1 MGDGLPITD
10 DGQSSALIE
19 MSALLNSFNNFLKGI
34 DLKTQRIYNLSG
46 SSPALL
52 LSLLEKPFVLITGT
66 EEESIRLYNDITF
79 FNKLIGRSN
88 RLYHLPEPDGLERAG
103 KRAEVLYEIGRGD
116 SIILSMNAFDSPA
129 WSKEELEGK
138 ILSLLRGQEFERER
152 LIERLIEIGYRR
164 VSLVIDKGE
173 FSSRGWILDIFPVNM
188 EEPIRIEFYGDEI
201 DMIRSFDIESQRSLK
216 DINDLTILPAV
227 EPDEGRL
234 DIKGLGYSLIYH
246 TDSALKQLQKKQ
258 SDIEHFCLLSSLD
271 ITGEGFRAGSL
282 SMGGLGILPE
292 ERRSFS
298 DLGKVMKSLSRDN
311 RVIIVSA
318 SQGQAMRLK
327 ELLFDEGIIAPVL
340 DIGETV
346 SYEGNINITSGELS
360 SGLFIEGLLI
370 LTEREIFGER
380 PHYRPMKRSKV
391 SGLLTSLNDISPG
404 DLVVHSDHGIGR
416 FLSIERKA
424 IGGDGGSIF
433 TDFAVIEYAGGDR
446 LYLPLYN
453 IERIKKYNGGEG
465 VIPSI
470 DRLGGKTWQRKKARV
485 KRAVKEMA
493 EKLLKLYAEREIS
506 KGFPFSPDTELH
518 REFYDFFPYE
528 ETPDQIRSFEEIRA
542 DMESDRPMDRLLCG
556 DVGYGKTEVAMRAA
570 FKAVYDGKQVAVLV
584 PTTILCEQHYYTF
597 KSRFR
602 AFPVKIDYLSRFK
615 SKTEQASTL
624 RALSRGE
631 IDIIIGTQALLGK
644 DISFY
649 DLGLLIID
657 EEHRFGVAQK
667 ERIKELKKG
676 VDVLSMTATPIPRTL
691 QMALSGIRS
700 MSIIETP
707 PEERIA
713 VRSLLSM
720 FDKEFIKEAIERELS
735 RDGQVLFVHNFIHDI
750 DDVAAMIK
758 TFFPEVRS
766 EVAHGDMPP
775 KRLERIMVDFMKGD
789 IKILIATNIIGSGID
804 IPSAN
809 TIIINRADRLGLA
822 DLYQLKGRVGRSNAR
837 AYAFFLIPGEDLIT
851 EEARKRLDAIREMS
865 YLGAGFRVAMKDL
878 EIRGSG
884 NLLGPEQSGH
894 IHAVGFDTYLEILE
908 KAVAE
913 LKGEEIKEEIEP
925 VLNLNID
932 AHIPEEYIEDVT
944 IRLSMYRRAARARSE
959 EEIQEL
965 ASEMRDRFGNMPI
978 EVKNLLEIVRLKTM
992 AKKLMIKN
1000 ILERN
1005 GRIRFSFSEET
1016 PVNVEDVSG
1025 LYKRFQGIRFYS
1037 DGFELPINKGTVTL
1051 AKDVLRC
1058 LQR

>member
-1 MGDGLPITD
+1 
-10 DGQSSALIE
+10 
-19 MSALLNSFNNFLKGI
+19 MSTSLNAFDNFLKGI

-46 SSPALL
+46 SSLALL
-52 LSLLEKPFVLITGT
+52 LSLIENPFVLITGT

-88 RLYHLPEPDGLERAG
+88 CLYHLPEPDGLERAG
-103 KRAEVLYEIGRGD
+103 KRAEVLYGIGRGD
-116 SIILSMNAFDSPA
+116 SLILSINSFNSPA
-129 WSKEELEGK
+129 WSKGELEVK

-173 FSSRGWILDIFPVNM
+173 FSLRGWILDIFPVNRS
-188 EEPIRIEFYGDEI
+188 EPIRIEFYGDEI
-201 DMIRSFDIESQRSLK
+201 EVMRSFDIESQRSLK
-216 DINDLTILPAV
+216 DINDLTILPAI
-227 EPDEGRL
+227 EPDEGKV
-234 DIKGLGYSLIYH
+234 DIKGLGYSLIYY
-246 TDSALKQLQKKQ
+246 TDSALKQLKKQ
-258 SDIEHFCLLSSLD
+258 LDLEHFCLLSSLD
-271 ITGEGFRAGSL
+271 ISGEGFRAGSL
-282 SMGGLGILPE
+282 SLSGLGILPE

-298 DLGKVMKSLSRDN
+298 DLGGVIKSLSRDN

-340 DIGETV
+340 DIGATV

-380 PHYRPMKRSKV
+380 PHYRPMKKSRV
-391 SGLLTSLNDISPG
+391 SGLLTTLNDISPG

-416 FLSIERKA
+416 FLSIEKKA
-424 IGGDGGSIF
+424 IGGDEGSIS

-465 VIPSI
+465 VTPSI

-493 EKLLKLYAEREIS
+493 EKLLRLYAEREVS
-506 KGFPFSPDTELH
+506 KGFSFSPDSELH

-528 ETPDQIRSFEEIRA
+528 ETQDQIRSFEEIRA

-597 KSRFR
+597 TSRFR
-602 AFPVKIDYLSRFK
+602 AFPVKIDYISRFK
-615 SKTEQASTL
+615 SKAEQALTL
-624 RALSRGE
+624 QALSKGE
-631 IDIIIGTQALLGK
+631 IDIIIGTQALLRS
-644 DISFY
+644 DVSFY

-707 PEERIA
+707 PEERVA
-713 VRSLLSM
+713 VRSILSV
-720 FDKEFIKEAIERELS
+720 FDKELIKEAIERELG

-758 TFFPEVRS
+758 RLFPEVRS

-775 KRLERIMVDFMKGD
+775 KRLEMIMIDFMRGD

-822 DLYQLKGRVGRSNAR
+822 DLYQLKGRVGRSNVR

-851 EEARKRLDAIREMS
+851 EEAKKRLDAIREMS

-978 EVKNLLEIVRLKTM
+978 EVKNLLEVVRLKTM
-992 AKKLMIKN
+992 AKKLMIRN

-1016 PVNVEDVSG
+1016 PVKVEDISG
-1025 LYKRFQGIRFYS
+1025 LYKRFHGIRFHS
-1037 DGFELPINKGTVTL
+1037 DGFELPVKDETATL
-1051 AKDVLRC
+1051 VVDVLRC

>member
-1 MGDGLPITD
+1 
-10 DGQSSALIE
+10 
-19 MSALLNSFNNFLKGI
+19 MSTSLNAFDNFLKGI

-46 SSPALL
+46 SSLALL
-52 LSLLEKPFVLITGT
+52 LSLIENPFVLITGT

-88 RLYHLPEPDGLERAG
+88 CLYHLPEPDGLERAG
-103 KRAEVLYEIGRGD
+103 KRAEVLYGIGRGD
-116 SIILSMNAFDSPA
+116 SLILSINSFNSPA
-129 WSKEELEGK
+129 WSKGELEVK

-173 FSSRGWILDIFPVNM
+173 FSLRGWILDIFPVNRS
-188 EEPIRIEFYGDEI
+188 EPIRIEFYGDEI
-201 DMIRSFDIESQRSLK
+201 EVMRSFDIESQRSLK
-216 DINDLTILPAV
+216 DINDLTILPAI
-227 EPDEGRL
+227 EPDEGKV
-234 DIKGLGYSLIYH
+234 DIKGLGYSLIYY
-246 TDSALKQLQKKQ
+246 TDSALKQLKKQ
-258 SDIEHFCLLSSLD
+258 LDLEHFCLLSSLD
-271 ITGEGFRAGSL
+271 ISGEGFRAGSL
-282 SMGGLGILPE
+282 SLSGLGILPE

-298 DLGKVMKSLSRDN
+298 DLGGVIKSLSRDN

-340 DIGETV
+340 DIGATV

-380 PHYRPMKRSKV
+380 PHYRPMKKSRV
-391 SGLLTSLNDISPG
+391 SGLLTTLNDISPG

-416 FLSIERKA
+416 FLSIEKKA
-424 IGGDGGSIF
+424 IGGDEGSIS

-465 VIPSI
+465 VTPSI

-493 EKLLKLYAEREIS
+493 EKLLRLYAEREVS
-506 KGFPFSPDTELH
+506 KGFSFSPDSELH

-528 ETPDQIRSFEEIRA
+528 ETQDQIRSFEEIRA

-597 KSRFR
+597 TSRFR
-602 AFPVKIDYLSRFK
+602 AFPVKIDYISRFK
-615 SKTEQASTL
+615 SKAEQSLTL
-624 RALSRGE
+624 QALSKGE
-631 IDIIIGTQALLGK
+631 IDIIIGTQALLRS
-644 DISFY
+644 DVSFY

-707 PEERIA
+707 PEERVA
-713 VRSLLSM
+713 VRSILSV
-720 FDKEFIKEAIERELS
+720 FDKELIKEAIERELG

-758 TFFPEVRS
+758 RLFPEVRS

-775 KRLERIMVDFMKGD
+775 KRLEMIMIDFMRGD

-809 TIIINRADRLGLA
+809 TIIINKADRLGLA
-822 DLYQLKGRVGRSNAR
+822 DLYQLKGRVGRSNVR

-851 EEARKRLDAIREMS
+851 EEAKKRLDAIREMS

-978 EVKNLLEIVRLKTM
+978 EVKNLLEVVRLKTM
-992 AKKLMIKN
+992 AKKLMIRN

-1016 PVNVEDVSG
+1016 PVKVEDISG
-1025 LYKRFQGIRFYS
+1025 LYKRFHGIRFHS
-1037 DGFELPINKGTVTL
+1037 DGFELPVKDETATL
-1051 AKDVLRC
+1051 VVDVLRC

>member
-1 MGDGLPITD
+1 
-10 DGQSSALIE
+10 
-19 MSALLNSFNNFLKGI
+19 MSASLNSFNNFLRGI

-52 LSLLEKPFVLITGT
+52 LSLLGNPFVLITGT
-66 EEESIRLYNDITF
+66 EEESIRFYNDITF
-79 FNKLIGRSN
+79 FNRLIGRSN
-88 RLYHLPEPDGLERAG
+88 YLYHLPEPDGLESSG
-103 KRAEVLYEIGRGD
+103 KRAEVIHKLSEAD
-116 SIILSMNAFDSPA
+116 SLILSINSFNSPA
-129 WSKEELEGK
+129 WSKGELEGK
-138 ILSLLRGQEFERER
+138 ILSLLRGQEFEREG
-152 LIERLIEIGYRR
+152 LIGKLLEIGYRR

-188 EEPIRIEFYGDEI
+188 EEPVRIEFYGDEI
-201 DMIRSFDIESQRSLK
+201 EVMRSFDIESQRSLK

-227 EPDEGRL
+227 EPDEGRV
-234 DIKGLGYSLIYH
+234 DIKGLGYSLIYC

-258 SDIEHFCLLSSLD
+258 SDIERFCLLSSLD
-271 ITGEGFRAGSL
+271 ISGEGSRAGSL

-298 DLGKVMKSLSRDN
+298 DFGRVMKSLSRDN

-340 DIGETV
+340 DIGETI

-391 SGLLTSLNDISPG
+391 SGLLTTLNDISPG

-416 FLSIERKA
+416 FLSIERRA
-424 IGGDGGSIF
+424 IGGDEGSIF

-485 KRAVKEMA
+485 RMAVKEMA
-493 EKLLKLYAEREIS
+493 EKLLKLYAEREVS
-506 KGFPFSPDTELH
+506 TGFSFSPDTELH

-528 ETPDQIRSFEEIRA
+528 ETLDQIRSFEEIRA

-597 KSRFR
+597 TSRFR

-615 SKTEQASTL
+615 SKAEQASTL
-624 RALSRGE
+624 MALSKGE
-631 IDIIIGTQALLGK
+631 IDIIIGTQALLRK

-707 PEERIA
+707 PEERVA
-713 VRSLLSM
+713 VRSLLSV

-735 RDGQVLFVHNFIHDI
+735 REGQVLFVHNFIHDI
-750 DDVAAMIK
+750 DDVAVMIK
-758 TFFPEVRS
+758 TLFPGVRS

-775 KRLERIMVDFMKGD
+775 RRLERIMIDFMKGD

-804 IPSAN
+804 IPAAN

-822 DLYQLKGRVGRSNAR
+822 DLYQLKGRVGRSNVR

-851 EEARKRLDAIREMS
+851 EEAKKRLEAIREMS

-965 ASEMRDRFGNMPI
+965 ASEMRDRFGNMPV

-1016 PVNVEDVSG
+1016 PVKVEDVSG
-1025 LYKRFQGIRFYS
+1025 LYKRFRGIRFHS
-1037 DGFELPINKGTVTL
+1037 DGFELPVKKETVAL
-1051 AKDVLRC
+1051 AEDVLRW

>member
-1 MGDGLPITD
+1 
-10 DGQSSALIE
+10 
-19 MSALLNSFNNFLKGI
+19 MSASLNSFNNFLKGI

-52 LSLLEKPFVLITGT
+52 LSLLGNPFVLITGT

-88 RLYHLPEPDGLERAG
+88 RLYHLPDPDGLERAG

-116 SIILSMNAFDSPA
+116 SIILSINSFNSPA

-152 LIERLIEIGYRR
+152 LMERLIEIGYRR

-173 FSSRGWILDIFPVNM
+173 FSSRGWILDIFPVNRS
-188 EEPIRIEFYGDEI
+188 EPIRIEFYGDEI
-201 DMIRSFDIESQRSLK
+201 EVIRSFDIESQRSLK

-227 EPDEGRL
+227 EPDDGRV
-234 DIKGLGYSLIYH
+234 DIKGFGYSMIYY
-246 TDSALKQLQKKQ
+246 TDSALKQLQKKE
-258 SDIEHFCLLSSLD
+258 SDVEHFCLLSSLD
-271 ITGEGFRAGSL
+271 ISGEGFRAGSL
-282 SMGGLGILPE
+282 SMGGLGILPG

-298 DLGKVMKSLSRDN
+298 DLGRAIKSLSRDN

-340 DIGETV
+340 DIGATV

-506 KGFPFSPDTELH
+506 KGFSFSPDTELH

-597 KSRFR
+597 TSRFR

-615 SKTEQASTL
+615 SKAEQASTL

-707 PEERIA
+707 PEERVA
-713 VRSLLSM
+713 VRSLLSV

-735 RDGQVLFVHNFIHDI
+735 REGQVLFVHNFIHDI
-750 DDVAAMIK
+750 DDVAVMIK
-758 TFFPEVRS
+758 RLFPEVRS

-775 KRLERIMVDFMKGD
+775 KRLERIIIDFMKGD

-804 IPSAN
+804 IPNAN

-822 DLYQLKGRVGRSNAR
+822 DLYQLKGRVGRSNVR

-944 IRLSMYRRAARARSE
+944 IRLSMYRRVARARSE

-965 ASEMRDRFGNMPI
+965 ASEMRDRFGNMPV

-1005 GRIRFSFSEET
+1005 GRIRFSFLEET
-1016 PVNVEDVSG
+1016 PVKVEDVSG
-1025 LYKRFQGIRFYS
+1025 LYKRFQGIRFHS
-1037 DGFELPINKGTVTL
+1037 DGFELPIKKEAVTL
-1051 AKDVLRC
+1051 AEDVLRC